1 MFLRP
6 QRGDVINSG
15 GLINE
20 EEEIDLNTIKLINNE
35 CFNFIQC
42 LLSKWNQSASRETK
56 PFGGHLC
63 TRDDGAIMSLVVSM
77 PHVRVHHFQQKWS
90 NLLNQICKLVEKN
103 IKSKKKSIV
112 IAAPTTIH

>member
-1 MFLRP
+1 MFFRQ

-42 LLSKWNQSASRETK
+42 LLSKWNRSVSRETK

-63 TRDDGAIMSLVVSM
+63 TQDDGDVTSLVVSM
-77 PHVRVHHFQQKWS
+77 PHVHAHHFQQKWS
-90 NLLNQICKLVEKN
+90 NLLNQIRKLVEKN
-103 IKSKKKSIV
+103 VKSKKN
-112 IAAPTTIH
+112 PL

>member
-1 MFLRP
+1 MFFRQ

-42 LLSKWNQSASRETK
+42 LLSKWNRSASCETK
-56 PFGGHLC
+56 PFGGRLC
-63 TRDDGAIMSLVVSM
+63 TRDDGAIVSLVVST
-77 PHVRVHHFQQKWS
+77 PHVRAHHFQQKWS
-90 NLLNQICKLVEKN
+90 NLLNHICKLVEKN
-103 IKSKKKSIV
+103 VKSKKN
-112 IAAPTTIH
+112 PL